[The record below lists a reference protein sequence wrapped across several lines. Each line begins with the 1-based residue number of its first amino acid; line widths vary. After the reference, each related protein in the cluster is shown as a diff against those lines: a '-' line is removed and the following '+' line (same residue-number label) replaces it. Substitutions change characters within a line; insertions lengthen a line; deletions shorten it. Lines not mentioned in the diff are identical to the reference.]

1 MTLTT
6 PIMMTR
12 SGKPFSAS
20 FKADTALIRVFHIL
34 KLNYIFISLKHYKLY
49 HYHTNTM
56 NEDSVKVVKDT
67 VGVLEGLKDRIPRA
81 VQIIEGLLQQNQG
94 MHNALHQENERLREE
109 IRLATE
115 EKNKLKQSEQKRR
128 EMLEVE
134 MTGRQGQ
141 EADNAKLRAELR
153 QHTDMI
159 ARLKRE
165 KLDDERET
173 KEAKMTTKI
182 LQEQLTNCQEDM
194 KKLQIQLDSAKEIEN
209 EIKSNAANQQA
220 LMVEQ
225 QQTLAAQ
232 TDSAQAAK
240 RKEDVELGAL
250 RLAVAQMKQNMNLVR
265 QILTNANIDDNTRG
279 QLNEAL
285 DTSVPK
291 SKMLSNK
298 IKF

>member
-1 MTLTT
+1 MW
-6 PIMMTR
+6 
-12 SGKPFSAS
+12 
-20 FKADTALIRVFHIL
+20 VFHIL

-67 VGVLEGLKDRIPRA
+67 VGVLEALQDRIPRA
-81 VQIIEGLLQQNQG
+81 VQIIQGLLQQNQG
-94 MHNALHQENERLREE
+94 MHNALHQENQRLREE

-115 EKNKLKQSEQKRR
+115 EKNKLRESEQKRH
-128 EMLEVE
+128 EMLKVE
-134 MTGRQGQ
+134 MAGREEG

-153 QHTDMI
+153 QHIDTI

-165 KLDDERET
+165 KKDDEMEKKT
-173 KEAKMTTKI
+173 AKMTTKI
-182 LQEQLTNCQEDM
+182 VQEQLTNCQEEM

-209 EIKSNAANQQA
+209 QIKSNAANQQA

>member
-1 MTLTT
+1 
-6 PIMMTR
+6 
-12 SGKPFSAS
+12 
-20 FKADTALIRVFHIL
+20 
-34 KLNYIFISLKHYKLY
+34 
-49 HYHTNTM
+49 M

-67 VGVLEGLKDRIPRA
+67 VGVLEALQDRIPRA
-81 VQIIEGLLQQNQG
+81 VQIIQGLLQQNQG
-94 MHNALHQENERLREE
+94 MHNALHQENQRLREE

-115 EKNKLKQSEQKRR
+115 EKNKLRESEQKRH
-128 EMLEVE
+128 EMLKVE
-134 MTGRQGQ
+134 MAGREEG

-153 QHTDMI
+153 QHIDTI

-165 KLDDERET
+165 KKDDEMEKKT
-173 KEAKMTTKI
+173 AKMTTKI
-182 LQEQLTNCQEDM
+182 VQEQLTNCQEEM

-209 EIKSNAANQQA
+209 QIKSNAANQQA

>member
-1 MTLTT
+1 
-6 PIMMTR
+6 MTR

-173 KEAKMTTKI
+173 KQAKMTTKI
-182 LQEQLTNCQEDM
+182 VQEQLTNCQEDM

>member
-1 MTLTT
+1 
-6 PIMMTR
+6 
-12 SGKPFSAS
+12 
-20 FKADTALIRVFHIL
+20 
-34 KLNYIFISLKHYKLY
+34 
-49 HYHTNTM
+49 M

-67 VGVLEGLKDRIPRA
+67 VGVLEGLQNRIPRA
-81 VQIIEGLLQQNQG
+81 VQIIQGLLQQNQG
-94 MHNALHQENERLREE
+94 MHNALHQENQRLKQE
-109 IRLATE
+109 IILATE
-115 EKNKLKQSEQKRR
+115 EKNKLRESEQKRR
-128 EMLEVE
+128 EMLEEVVA
-134 MTGRQGQ
+134 GREGS

-153 QHTDMI
+153 QHTDTI

-165 KLDDERET
+165 KLDAEREKKT
-173 KEAKMTTKI
+173 ANMTTKI
-182 LQEQLTNCQEDM
+182 VQEQLTDCQEEV
-194 KKLQIQLDSAKEIEN
+194 KKLQVQLDSAKEIEN
-209 EIKSNAANQQA
+209 QIKSNAANQQT

>member
-1 MTLTT
+1 
-6 PIMMTR
+6 
-12 SGKPFSAS
+12 
-20 FKADTALIRVFHIL
+20 
-34 KLNYIFISLKHYKLY
+34 
-49 HYHTNTM
+49 M

-173 KEAKMTTKI
+173 KQAKMTTKI
-182 LQEQLTNCQEDM
+182 VQEQLTNCQEEM

>member
-1 MTLTT
+1 
-6 PIMMTR
+6 MTR

-173 KEAKMTTKI
+173 KQAKMTTKI
-182 LQEQLTNCQEDM
+182 VQEQLTNCQEEM

>member
-1 MTLTT
+1 
-6 PIMMTR
+6 
-12 SGKPFSAS
+12 
-20 FKADTALIRVFHIL
+20 
-34 KLNYIFISLKHYKLY
+34 
-49 HYHTNTM
+49 M
-56 NEDSVKVVKDT
+56 NKDSVNVVKDT
-67 VGVLEGLKDRIPRA
+67 VGVLEGLLDRIPRA
-81 VQIIEGLLQQNQG
+81 VEIIEGLLQQNQG
-94 MHNALHQENERLREE
+94 MHNALHQENQRLKQE
-109 IRLATE
+109 IIQATE
-115 EKNKLKQSEQKRR
+115 EKKKLIESEHKRR
-128 EMLEVE
+128 EMLKVDLA
-134 MTGRQGQ
+134 GREGS
-141 EADNAKLRAELR
+141 EEDNAKLRAELR
-153 QHTDMI
+153 QHTDTI

-165 KLDDERET
+165 KADAIMEKKT
-173 KEAKMTTKI
+173 AGMTTKI
-182 LQEQLTNCQEDM
+182 VQEQLADCEEDV

-209 EIKSNAANQQA
+209 QIKSNAANQQT

-279 QLNEAL
+279 QLNQAL

>member
-1 MTLTT
+1 
-6 PIMMTR
+6 MTR

-20 FKADTALIRVFHIL
+20 FIADTALIRVFHIL

-173 KEAKMTTKI
+173 KQAKMTTKI
-182 LQEQLTNCQEDM
+182 VQEQLTNCQEEM

>member
-1 MTLTT
+1 
-6 PIMMTR
+6 
-12 SGKPFSAS
+12 
-20 FKADTALIRVFHIL
+20 
-34 KLNYIFISLKHYKLY
+34 
-49 HYHTNTM
+49 M

-67 VGVLEGLKDRIPRA
+67 VGVLEALEDRIPRA
-81 VQIIEGLLQQNQG
+81 VQIIQGLLQQNQG
-94 MHNALHQENERLREE
+94 MHNALHQENQRLREE

-115 EKNKLKQSEQKRR
+115 EKNKLRESEQKRH
-128 EMLEVE
+128 EMLKVE
-134 MTGRQGQ
+134 MAGREEG

-153 QHTDMI
+153 QHIDTI

-165 KLDDERET
+165 KKDDEMEKKT
-173 KEAKMTTKI
+173 AKMTTKI
-182 LQEQLTNCQEDM
+182 VQEQLTNCQEEM

-209 EIKSNAANQQA
+209 QIKSNAANQQA

>member
-1 MTLTT
+1 
-6 PIMMTR
+6 
-12 SGKPFSAS
+12 
-20 FKADTALIRVFHIL
+20 
-34 KLNYIFISLKHYKLY
+34 
-49 HYHTNTM
+49 M

-67 VGVLEGLKDRIPRA
+67 VGVLEGLQDRIPRA
-81 VQIIEGLLQQNQG
+81 VQIIQGLLQQNQG
-94 MHNALHQENERLREE
+94 MHNALHQENQRLKQE
-109 IRLATE
+109 IILATE
-115 EKNKLKQSEQKRR
+115 EKNKLRESEQKRR
-128 EMLEVE
+128 EMLKVEVA
-134 MTGRQGQ
+134 GREGSE
-141 EADNAKLRAELR
+141 EANAKLRAELR
-153 QHTDMI
+153 QHTDTI

-165 KLDDERET
+165 KADATEAA
-173 KEAKMTTKI
+173 KIAKMTTKI
-182 LQEQLTNCQEDM
+182 VQEQLTNCQGEM

-209 EIKSNAANQQA
+209 QIKSNAANQQT